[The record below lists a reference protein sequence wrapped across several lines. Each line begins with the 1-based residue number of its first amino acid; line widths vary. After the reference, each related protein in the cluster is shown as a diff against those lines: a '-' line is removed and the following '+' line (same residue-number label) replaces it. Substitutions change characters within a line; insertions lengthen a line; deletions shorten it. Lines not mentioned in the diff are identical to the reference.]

1 MECRGCRAAVWA
13 GTKAE
18 RVSRKGSSGVL
29 WGSGKERALWDSENF
44 LENLGGVSGDTLK
57 E

>member
-1 MECRGCRAAVWA
+1 MGPSAAVWV

-29 WGSGKERALWDSENF
+29 WGSGKEQALWDSEKF
-44 LENLGGVSGDTLK
+44 LGEPGWYVWRYT
-57 E
+57 